1 MDHDDIFY
9 AELERQILQLMA
21 GDDEG
26 DFMDH
31 NYKHSNSLNGAKHR
45 LNKGY
50 TAAIQPGNY
59 FDWTKN
65 ESSYSVPT
73 WLSKLWRPN
82 GSGNG
87 TGVFIPHIVK
97 SRTKNK
103 PSRCFCIFINL
114 FVTVIV
120 CLFTYFI
127 I

>member
-26 DFMDH
+26 DFTDD
-31 NYKHSNSLNGAKHR
+31 NYKHSYSLNGAKHG

-65 ESSYSVPT
+65 ESSDSVPT
-73 WLSKLWRPN
+73 WLLKLWRPN

-103 PSRCFCIFINL
+103 NKKRNNDKGR
-114 FVTVIV
+114 
-120 CLFTYFI
+120 TYKSMGSNKGGVVM
-127 I
+127 